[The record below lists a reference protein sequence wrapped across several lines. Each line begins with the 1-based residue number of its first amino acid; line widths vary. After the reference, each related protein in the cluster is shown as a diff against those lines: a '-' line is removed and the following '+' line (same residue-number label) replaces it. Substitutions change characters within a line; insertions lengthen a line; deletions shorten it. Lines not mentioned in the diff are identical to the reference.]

1 MLSCHSNWLEQQEG
15 HGTGKFWQKAT
26 LEPFKFYRW
35 ATVELKQPE
44 QCRYCCIHFLYF
56 RNRNRRNERETGMRK
71 ERNFRVHSSR
81 WAHTIILKERIR
93 APINITLESINSS
106 AIWQERSPTT
116 GKLSFLTL
124 QQIPSM
130 INRSV
135 NPTWVGHYTIFLLKD
150 NQYRA
155 FSWAGKWYQIRL
167 ILLCLQDIHKVFL
180 DFLDSM
186 QLTFSV

>member
-1 MLSCHSNWLEQQEG
+1 MRQENFGKKQHLNHLSFTDEPQWNSNNQSNADIAA
-15 HGTGKFWQKAT
+15 FVS
-26 LEPFKFYRW
+26 F
-35 ATVELKQPE
+35 
-44 QCRYCCIHFLYF
+44 IS
-56 RNRNRRNERETGMRK
+56 ETGMRK